1 MFPKNEYQELIN
13 FLLEK
18 GEILDENYNFI
29 RIGRCNAG
37 GETHFTIWIG
47 SDSFKLNWYSRPNP
61 QAIPKEFIGIHELS
75 WTHKKNTLLEEIV
88 KKMGDD
94 LESYFSNL

>member
-37 GETHFTIWIG
+37 GETHFTIWKG
-47 SDSFKLNWYSRPNP
+47 SNSFKLNWYSRPNP
-61 QAIPKEFIGIHELS
+61 QAIPQRFIGIHELS
-75 WTHKKNTLLEEIV
+75 WTHNKNTPLEEIAR
-88 KKMGDD
+88 KMGDD
-94 LESYFSNL
+94 LESYFTNL